1 MSEDA
6 IRRPQY
12 AFSNQFFQITFSSK
26 TQDAI
31 TNSILCVWGK
41 SFFKICIWSSLH
53 HWRHHNSWKKEGCII
68 LRFVLVLAGARLN
81 SHMKEAI
88 LAQGYI
94 RRTTM
99 SSVDMPIYLKRRLWR
114 HMTKLRMSNFARAIR
129 PWQSVCSFVTK
140 LLMLRQGTTLSRPAA
155 KPQKKLVKSF
165 VRKHIAHVSLSRVQI
180 RTFNYIIAVGV
191 YQATNKII
199 INSHSLDFYQQTKE
213 TKLLNG
219 AAW

>member
-31 TNSILCVWGK
+31 TNSILCFWGK

-53 HWRHHNSWKKEGCII
+53 HWRHHNSRKKEGCII

-129 PWQSVCSFVTK
+129 PWQSVCSFVTR

-155 KPQKKLVKSF
+155 KAQKKLVF
-165 VRKHIAHVSLSRVQI
+165 RLETLA
-180 RTFNYIIAVGV
+180 A
-191 YQATNKII
+191 QATQDPLWENI
-199 INSHSLDFYQQTKE
+199 
-213 TKLLNG
+213 
-219 AAW
+219 

>member
-1 MSEDA
+1 MFSLLPVFYVKEYSKVLQKLTQNFYKMSEDA

-68 LRFVLVLAGARLN
+68 LRFVVVLAGARLN

-99 SSVDMPIYLKRRLWR
+99 SSVDMPIYIKRRLWR
-114 HMTKLRMSNFARAIR
+114 HMTKSRMSNFARAIR
-129 PWQSVCSFVTK
+129 PWQSVCSFVTR

-155 KPQKKLVKSF
+155 KPQKKLVF
-165 VRKHIAHVSLSRVQI
+165 RLETLA
-180 RTFNYIIAVGV
+180 A
-191 YQATNKII
+191 QATKNPLWENI
-199 INSHSLDFYQQTKE
+199 
-213 TKLLNG
+213 
-219 AAW
+219 